1 VLNGPRE
8 DAKLLRE
15 HIRGRLT
22 QVLMRI
28 GNLSGRSGDDR
39 TRILLEIRAMVG
51 PTAPY
56 ASVLRECVR
65 RVYERDR
72 RFLEELGL

>member
-1 VLNGPRE
+1 
-8 DAKLLRE
+8 
-15 HIRGRLT
+15 
-22 QVLMRI
+22 
-28 GNLSGRSGDDR
+28 
-39 TRILLEIRAMVG
+39 MVG